1 MQKKTKKI
9 IQLLLLALLVG
20 GAVYWARFYP
30 VQVIAY
36 KVTAGPVINEVMGTG
51 TLEAK
56 VQASISPE
64 ISGLLVDVNVDQN
77 DRIVKGQLLAKLN
90 DADLRRQVDV
100 ARAELLASQATVQ
113 RIDSEIAS
121 AQASLIK
128 ARKNFDRIATLR
140 KSQSVAQNEMER
152 AVEMRDV
159 AEANL
164 QRALASKTEAECVA
178 DKAKAALRY
187 NESLLTNTRINAP
200 FDGLVVRRNRNPGDV
215 VIPGGSIM
223 DIISTER
230 IWASVWVDE
239 TVLGTLSVGQSAQI
253 VFRSASNVAVDG
265 KVARLG
271 LETDRE
277 TREFLVDID
286 IMKLP
291 EKWAIGQRCEA
302 YIETGRKNNAIFVP
316 QRFIVRRNGKTGV
329 IIDKNGKAKWQPVK
343 TGLRGRNTIEIID
356 GLTSGE
362 VVITAHLGQE
372 MPRDGRMIRYKQ

>member
-1 MQKKTKKI
+1 
-9 IQLLLLALLVG
+9 
-20 GAVYWARFYP
+20 
-30 VQVIAY
+30 
-36 KVTAGPVINEVMGTG
+36 
-51 TLEAK
+51 
-56 VQASISPE
+56 
-64 ISGLLVDVNVDQN
+64 
-77 DRIVKGQLLAKLN
+77 
-90 DADLRRQVDV
+90 
-100 ARAELLASQATVQ
+100 
-113 RIDSEIAS
+113 
-121 AQASLIK
+121 LIK
-128 ARKNFDRIATLR
+128 AKKNFDRISTLR

-164 QRALASKTEAECVA
+164 KRALASKTEAERIA
-178 DKAKAALRY
+178 DKTEAALRY
-187 NESLLTNTRINAP
+187 YESRLTNTRIVAP
-200 FDGLVVRRNRNPGDV
+200 FDGLVVCRNRNPGDV

-239 TVLGTLSVGQSAQI
+239 TVLGSLSVGQPAKI
-253 VFRSASNVAVDG
+253 VFRSASNVAVEG

-291 EKWAIGQRCEA
+291 EKWAIGQRVEA

-329 IIDKNGKAKWQPVK
+329 IIDQNGKAKWQPVK

-362 VVITAHLGQE
+362 VVITAQPGKE